1 MTLLCLPCRRR
12 YAAYKASHEGD
23 EAYLK
28 ATQAA
33 AQLMW
38 EDQRFTLEAAAA
50 VEAEALAAAAAK

>member
-1 MTLLCLPCRRR
+1 MPCRRR

-33 AQLMW
+33 AQLIW
-38 EDQRFTLEAAAA
+38 EDQRVTLEAAAA